1 MMAAKRT
8 KRTLPE
14 MPEMSLRI
22 VLPESAAVPALCRKL
37 YAKRIQPNGVVR
49 NLFPHHGPGPGRRGY
64 EDWYAVSLREGAAS
78 LLLTP
83 GSPAVARSLR
93 VFVRNGEGDA
103 LGCVTQASGE
113 TAVLTHLTVPE
124 PGVYY
129 VIVQTDALY
138 MDATAGEDRDTAN
151 PARYVLRVTQAH

>member
-8 KRTLPE
+8 LPTS
-14 MPEMSLRI
+14 SLRI
-22 VLPESAAVPALCRKL
+22 VLPESAAVPAMCRQL
-37 YAKRIQPNGVVR
+37 YAKRMRPGGVVR

-64 EDWYAVSLREGAAS
+64 EDWYAVSLRAGAVS
-78 LLLTP
+78 LMLAP
-83 GSPAVARSLR
+83 GSAAATRNLR
-93 VFVRNGEGDA
+93 VFLRNGVGDA

-138 MDATAGEDRDTAN
+138 TDATAGEDRDTAN